1 MEYRLKNGKCV
12 VIRKT
17 VVEDA
22 DGIINLISTA
32 DRETKFLARNPGEFS
47 ITPEQE
53 KIFIK
58 NVLGDSDTE
67 WFIAEIDE
75 KIIGQCSVGLVS
87 KNERYRHRA
96 EVTFVVLKD
105 FWNLGIGKKLM
116 EQCIEWCKEKNIT
129 QIELRVVSDN
139 EHAINFYEKFGFKT
153 TGKIPNAM
161 RYQDGSYIDE
171 QIMVLEL

>member
-1 MEYRLKNGKCV
+1 MEYRLKNGKSV
-12 VIRKT
+12 VIKKP

-32 DRETKFLARNPGEFS
+32 DMETKFLARNPGEFS
-47 ITPEQE
+47 ITPDQE

-58 NVLGDSDTE
+58 NVLDDNDTE
-67 WFIAEIDE
+67 WFTVKIDG

-96 EVTFVVLKD
+96 EVSFVVLKD
-105 FWNLGIGKKLM
+105 YWNLGIGKKLM
-116 EQCIEWCKEKNIT
+116 ELCIEWCKEKNVT

-139 EHAINFYEKFGFKT
+139 ERAINFYEKFGFKT
-153 TGKIPNAM
+153 TGKIPDAM
-161 RYQDGSYIDE
+161 YYPDGIFADE
-171 QIMVLEL
+171 QIMVLKL